1 MVDTPSQNGGSEHED
16 ARQELRQRLRYAR
29 KSLTAQA
36 LQQAAANL
44 QPNVMAVLDSVQ
56 QTTPLNRVAGYLAF
70 QGEIDVCPVMDAL
83 RVNGI
88 ETYVPMLN
96 GETLQFALWSPNTPR
111 TTNRFGIVEP
121 STPKTEWLDASAMD
135 AVLAPLVAFDERK
148 HRMGMGGGFY
158 DKTFANRRRSSP
170 PPWLIGVA
178 HQLQQV
184 PTVHSDWWDVPLDH
198 IVTDEKSFT

>member
-1 MVDTPSQNGGSEHED
+1 MVDTPSQTGSSEPSD
-16 ARQELRQRLRYAR
+16 ARQELRQQVRHAR
-29 KSLTAQA
+29 KSLTDDA
-36 LQQAAANL
+36 LRLAAARL
-44 QPNVMAVLDSVQ
+44 QPNVLSVLSSIQ
-56 QTTPLNRVAGYLAF
+56 QTTPITRVAGYLSF

-83 RVNGI
+83 RETGV

-121 STPKTEWLDASAMD
+121 STPKAEWLDAAAMD
-135 AVLAPLVAFDERK
+135 AVLAPLVAFDDRK

-158 DKTFANRRRSSP
+158 DKTFAHRRKNAP

-178 HQLQQV
+178 HQLQHV
-184 PTVHSDWWDVPLDH
+184 PSVFSDWWDVPLDYV
-198 IVTDEKSFT
+198 VTDQKTWS